1 MTAVSVVIPTYNRPS
16 FLAGAVRTVLDQTH
30 DELEVIVV
38 DDGSSSSYASETVDE
53 FPSVVTCIEHE
64 TNKGLSAA
72 RNTGIAAADGE
83 YIAFL
88 DDDDRWA
95 ETKLADQVA
104 ALEAAPECGLATC
117 LCVSVSPDGN
127 PIHVESSA
135 PSGDLSD
142 AILRKNL
149 IGSPSRVL
157 VRREALDQVGGFDET
172 LPTKQDWDLYL
183 RLCQE
188 WHVAAVHDHL
198 CFRTAHESMSSS
210 PAAIE
215 RDYAAVLKKHEKLIH
230 ERGYLGAAKASIDE
244 RAGRAYLG
252 TGELRSARQ
261 ALKRALDAEPTKRR
275 ATLLALAYTHPTVAD
290 AAISLMR
297 SLRLLFGTEQVAGEE
312 IAAQLEYDAL

>member
-16 FLAGAVRTVLDQTH
+16 FLGGAIRTALDQTH
-30 DELEVIVV
+30 DEVEVIVV
-38 DDGSSSSYASETVDE
+38 DDGSSRPYASETVDE
-53 FPSVVTCIEHE
+53 FPPAVTCIEHE
-64 TNKGLSAA
+64 TNRGLSAA

-95 ETKLADQVA
+95 TTKLAAQVA
-104 ALEAAPECGLATC
+104 ALEAAPESGLATC
-117 LCVSVSPDGN
+117 LCVSVSPDGD

-188 WHVAAVHDHL
+188 WHVAAVADHL

-215 RDYAAVLKKHEKLIH
+215 RDYAVVLNKHEKLIH
-230 ERGYLGAAKASIDE
+230 ERGYLGAAKAAIDE

-252 TGELRSARQ
+252 TGELQAARQ
-261 ALKRALDAEPTKRR
+261 SLKRAVEAEPTKRR
-275 ATLLALAYTHPTVAD
+275 AALLALSYTHPTIVET
-290 AAISLMR
+290 AISVTR
-297 SLRLLFGTEQVAGEE
+297 SLRLLVGSEQVAEAE
-312 IAAQLEYDAL
+312 IATQLEDGAV

>member
-16 FLAGAVRTVLDQTH
+16 FLAGAIRTALNQTY
-30 DELEVIVV
+30 DDLEIIVV
-38 DDGSSSSYASETVDE
+38 DDGSSKPYARETVDK
-53 FPSVVTCIEHE
+53 FSSIVTCIEHK
-64 TNKGLSAA
+64 TNEGLSAA

-104 ALEAAPECGLATC
+104 ALEAAPESGLATC
-117 LCVSVSPDGN
+117 LCISVSPDGD

-157 VRREALDQVGGFDET
+157 VRREALDQIGGFDEM

-188 WHVAAVHDHL
+188 WHVAAVPDHL

-230 ERGYLGAAKASIDE
+230 ERGYLEAAKASINE
-244 RAGRAYLG
+244 RAGRAYLD

-261 ALKRALDAEPTKRR
+261 SLKRALEAEPTKRR
-275 ATLLALAYTHPTVAD
+275 AALLALAYTHPAVAD
-290 AAISLMR
+290 AAISVIR

-312 IAAQLEYDAL
+312 IAAQIEHKAI